1 MSDLE
6 TLIPQAVE
14 LVIDGEPLAV
24 KPLKVGQM
32 PAFLRAITPVM
43 QQIGGDGIDWLT
55 LIGERGDDLLTA
67 VSIAIG
73 KPRAWVD
80 ELAADEAILLAAK
93 VIEVNA
99 DFFTRTVMPRLNGE
113 MGGLIARTSA
123 AAAAVTAGST
133 DWRCLA
139 SSSVCMRH
147 VFCPKSIFRPTS
159 SLPMIILSSRGIS
172 GSNWSAAQSPM
183 RTWRRIWL
191 RSSRSV
197 LLPVPVASDRL
208 MVCAIRSLGLLSI
221 LLTRGIVAM
230 TGILAMTAPC
240 H

>member
-1 MSDLE
+1 MGTAMSDLE

-14 LVIDGEPLAV
+14 LVIDGEPLAI

-55 LIGERGDDLLTA
+55 LIGERGDELLTA

-99 DFFTRTVMPRLNGE
+99 DFFTLQVIPKL
-113 MGGLIARTSA
+113 GGLFESLQVPTNTA
-123 AAAAVTAGST
+123 AGLTPSST
-133 DWRCLA
+133 
-139 SSSVCMRH
+139 
-147 VFCPKSIFRPTS
+147 
-159 SLPMIILSSRGIS
+159 
-172 GSNWSAAQSPM
+172 
-183 RTWRRIWL
+183 
-191 RSSRSV
+191 
-197 LLPVPVASDRL
+197 
-208 MVCAIRSLGLLSI
+208 
-221 LLTRGIVAM
+221 
-230 TGILAMTAPC
+230 
-240 H
+240 

>member
-14 LVIDGEPLAV
+14 LVIDGEPLAI

-55 LIGERGDDLLTA
+55 LFGERGDDLLAA

-113 MGGLIARTSA
+113 MGGLMARTNVA
-123 AAAAVTAGST
+123 AAAATAGST
-133 DWRCLA
+133 P
-139 SSSVCMRH
+139 SS
-147 VFCPKSIFRPTS
+147 T
-159 SLPMIILSSRGIS
+159 
-172 GSNWSAAQSPM
+172 
-183 RTWRRIWL
+183 
-191 RSSRSV
+191 
-197 LLPVPVASDRL
+197 
-208 MVCAIRSLGLLSI
+208 
-221 LLTRGIVAM
+221 
-230 TGILAMTAPC
+230 
-240 H
+240 

>member
-1 MSDLE
+1 MGTAMSDLE

-14 LVIDGEPLAV
+14 LVIDGEPLAI

-55 LIGERGDDLLTA
+55 LIGERGDELLTA

-99 DFFTRTVMPRLNGE
+99 DFFTRTVMPRLNE
-113 MGGLIARTSA
+113 QMGGLFAQAS
-123 AAAAVTAGST
+123 TATVGST
-133 DWRCLA
+133 P
-139 SSSVCMRH
+139 SS
-147 VFCPKSIFRPTS
+147 T
-159 SLPMIILSSRGIS
+159 
-172 GSNWSAAQSPM
+172 
-183 RTWRRIWL
+183 
-191 RSSRSV
+191 
-197 LLPVPVASDRL
+197 
-208 MVCAIRSLGLLSI
+208 
-221 LLTRGIVAM
+221 
-230 TGILAMTAPC
+230 
-240 H
+240 